1 MKNMSEMINELINGD
16 IKKIEVDKNNF
27 YEFRELIVE
36 REDFKRFRGIA
47 QQGGKVIYEYLE
59 KERS

>member
-1 MKNMSEMINELINGD
+1 MENIPEIINKLVNGE
-16 IKKIEVDKNNF
+16 IKKIEVSKNDF

-47 QQGGKVIYEYLE
+47 QQGGKVVYEYLE

>member
-1 MKNMSEMINELINGD
+1 MNNIPEMINKLINGE
-16 IKKIEVDKNNF
+16 IKKIEVEKKDF
-27 YEFRELIVE
+27 YEFRNYIVE

-47 QQGGKVIYEYLE
+47 QQGGIVIYEYLE